1 MVGMI
6 GRRLGKHTLHC
17 KVDCGNSQAF
27 ARAHGST
34 IGVMNTNLQ
43 GKTAVVTGGAR
54 GIGRAVVEALLA
66 EGAQVAFCAR
76 TEASVKQALDELGAE
91 DKVMGQA
98 ADVRDVAAVDQFLA
112 ATGQR
117 FGGIDILINNA
128 GIGVFHPAGE
138 LTWEDWRRVLDI
150 NLSAVFYFCRSCLP
164 HFRQRG
170 GGQIV
175 NVSSL
180 AGRNAFAGGA
190 AYNASKFGLNGFT
203 EALMLDHRQEN
214 VRVSLI
220 CPGSVDTE
228 FSPRGRSVDSSWK
241 IAPEDVAEAVIGVLK
256 MPARTLVSLV
266 ELRPAKPPQK

>member
-1 MVGMI
+1 MQGF
-6 GRRLGKHTLHC
+6 LH
-17 KVDCGNSQAF
+17 
-27 ARAHGST
+27 
-34 IGVMNTNLQ
+34 

-54 GIGRAVVEALLA
+54 GIGRATVEALLR

-76 TEASVKQALDELGAE
+76 TPESVQQALDELDVK

-98 ADVRDVAAVDQFLA
+98 ADVRDVAAVDQFLEA
-112 ATGQR
+112 VDR
-117 FGGIDILINNA
+117 KFGGIDILINNA
-128 GIGVFHPAGE
+128 GIGVFHPAAD
-138 LTWEDWRRVLDI
+138 LAWEEWCRVIDT
-150 NLSAVFYFCRSCLP
+150 NLSAVFYFCRACLGR
-164 HFRQRG
+164 FRQRG

-180 AGRNAFAGGA
+180 AGRNPFAGGT

-228 FSPRGRSVDSSWK
+228 FSPRGRSMDSSWK
-241 IAPEDVAEAVIGVLK
+241 IAPEDVAEAVIGVLR

>member
-1 MVGMI
+1 MGQLR
-6 GRRLGKHTLHC
+6 GL
-17 KVDCGNSQAF
+17 S
-27 ARAHGST
+27 ST
-34 IGVMNTNLQ
+34 IGVMHGFLH

-54 GIGRAVVEALLA
+54 GIGRATVEVLLR

-76 TEASVKQALDELGAE
+76 TESSVAQALAELGAG

-98 ADVRDVAAVDQFLA
+98 ADVRDVAAVDRFLA
-112 ATGQR
+112 AVDQQL
-117 FGGIDILINNA
+117 GGIDILINNA
-128 GIGVFHPAGE
+128 GIGIFEPAAAM
-138 LTWEDWRRVLDI
+138 TWEQWRQVLDI
-150 NLSAVFYFCRSCLP
+150 NLSAVFYFCHACLSR
-164 HFRQRG
+164 FRQRG
-170 GGQIV
+170 GGQII
-175 NVSSL
+175 NISSL
-180 AGRNAFAGGA
+180 AGRNAFAGGT

-228 FSPRGRSVDSSWK
+228 FSPRGRSMDSSWK
-241 IAPEDVAEAVIGVLK
+241 IAPEDVAEAVIGVLR

>member
-1 MVGMI
+1 MQGF
-6 GRRLGKHTLHC
+6 LH
-17 KVDCGNSQAF
+17 
-27 ARAHGST
+27 
-34 IGVMNTNLQ
+34 

-54 GIGRAVVEALLA
+54 GIGRATVEALLR

-76 TEASVKQALDELGAE
+76 TPESVKQALDELAPK

-98 ADVRDVAAVDQFLA
+98 ADVRDVAAVDQFLEA
-112 ATGQR
+112 VDQK

-128 GIGVFHPAGE
+128 GIGVFQPAAD
-138 LTWEDWRRVLDI
+138 LAWEEWRRVIDT
-150 NLSAVFYFCRSCLP
+150 NLSAVFYFCRSCLGR
-164 HFRQRG
+164 FRQRG

-180 AGRNAFAGGA
+180 AGRNPFAGGT

-228 FSPRGRSVDSSWK
+228 FSPRGRSMDSSWK
-241 IAPEDVAEAVIGVLK
+241 IAPEDVAEAVIGVLR